1 MIHSKS
7 LRVIEAKLKV
17 YKEYQ
22 AVIDSSNI
30 FLQHVDDDFDEI
42 AKLSVHNKLTR
53 LCDDVQTL
61 CKSVDLEYLNKILE
75 TAVDNALTEEN
86 ISGLCL
92 EDYDYSILS
101 FSKNQTLSE
110 KRIESLQAITEYLN
124 SLEIDFKILLQV
136 KPLIKRKNLL
146 DLPLKLKMH
155 KVLTEKLISKNSWL
169 REDEYFNGEEMK
181 ERAAID
187 ISCKRREVFEDIS
200 FAIKTTAN
208 DLKDVSMK
216 LFKIKQD
223 LILVDQKKGE

>member
-1 MIHSKS
+1 
-7 LRVIEAKLKV
+7 
-17 YKEYQ
+17 
-22 AVIDSSNI
+22 
-30 FLQHVDDDFDEI
+30 
-42 AKLSVHNKLTR
+42 
-53 LCDDVQTL
+53 
-61 CKSVDLEYLNKILE
+61 
-75 TAVDNALTEEN
+75 
-86 ISGLCL
+86 
-92 EDYDYSILS
+92 
-101 FSKNQTLSE
+101 
-110 KRIESLQAITEYLN
+110 
-124 SLEIDFKILLQV
+124 
-136 KPLIKRKNLL
+136 
-146 DLPLKLKMH
+146 MH